1 MGTDETFRLILA
13 MILVTAVGISGY
25 HRRRAQQTS
34 GAIARRQEAPRLIA
48 LRLAFGLPLLFSLL
62 AFLVR
67 PGLVTWARAPIPESI
82 RWIGVAIGV
91 MSVPLVVWVMKS
103 IGPNISE
110 TVLTKREHVLVTHGP
125 YRWVRHPLYITGLLL
140 LISATL
146 IASNWLIGTLTVV
159 AAIAI
164 RYIVIPT
171 EEAALLEKFGDHYR
185 EYMMHAGRLL
195 PNLHA

>member
-1 MGTDETFRLILA
+1 MGTDETFRPILA

-25 HRRRAQQTS
+25 HRRRARRTS
-34 GAIARRQEAPRLIA
+34 GAIARGREAPRLIA
-48 LRLAFGLPLLFSLL
+48 LRLALGLPLLFSLL

-125 YRWVRHPLYITGLLL
+125 YRWVRHPLYVTGLLL

-171 EEAALLEKFGDHYR
+171 EEAQLLEKFGAHYR

-195 PNLHA
+195 PNLRA

>member
-1 MGTDETFRLILA
+1 
-13 MILVTAVGISGY
+13 
-25 HRRRAQQTS
+25 
-34 GAIARRQEAPRLIA
+34 
-48 LRLAFGLPLLFSLL
+48 
-62 AFLVR
+62 
-67 PGLVTWARAPIPESI
+67 
-82 RWIGVAIGV
+82 

-110 TVLTKREHVLVTHGP
+110 TVLTKREHILVTHGP
-125 YRWVRHPLYITGLLL
+125 YRWVRHPLYVTGLLL

-195 PNLHA
+195 PNLRA